1 MGEQDGTQAFD
12 IERLIEDIEALRLE
26 ML

>member
-26 ML
+26 MP